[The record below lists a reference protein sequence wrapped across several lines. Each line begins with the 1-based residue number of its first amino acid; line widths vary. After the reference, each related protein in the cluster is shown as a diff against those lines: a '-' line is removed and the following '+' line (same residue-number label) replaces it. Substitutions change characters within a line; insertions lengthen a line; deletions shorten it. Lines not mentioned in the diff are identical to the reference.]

1 MKIRNIMYL
10 CGLKMNT
17 LVVQNTKSK
26 DILCRNVEKR

>member
-26 DILCRNVEKR
+26 EILC